1 MSATPRD
8 YPPGGGGFRTGP
20 VGTAPAVDA
29 SCVVSAAVRPCGGP
43 ETAVYGAGR
52 FPAASVVKVGVLA
65 ALLLRAQDEG
75 QRPGPAERAYAEA
88 MIRRSDNDAAS
99 ALWAAI
105 GGPAGLDAA
114 HARLGLTETSADRAW
129 GRTRT
134 TARDQVALLR
144 AVFDDGDADAD
155 GPGVLDAHS
164 RAYLTALMGQVV
176 PGQDWGVSAAGRG
189 AALKNGWMTRDATGL
204 WAVHSVGRVR
214 APDGRA
220 LLIAVLSEGHA
231 TKEAGIAVVER
242 TSVEVAGGRRPAG
255 APQGHRAGQ

>member
-1 MSATPRD
+1 M
-8 YPPGGGGFRTGP
+8 
-20 VGTAPAVDA
+20 GTAPAVDV

-43 ETAVYGAGR
+43 ETLVYGEGR
-52 FPAASVVKVGVLA
+52 FPAASVVKVGILA
-65 ALLLRAQDEG
+65 ALLLRAQDRG
-75 QRPGPAERAYAEA
+75 RRPGPVERACAEA

-134 TARDQVALLR
+134 AARDQVALLR
-144 AVFDDGDADAD
+144 AVFGDGDAG

-164 RAYLTALMGQVV
+164 RAYLRTLMGQVV

-204 WAVHSVGRVR
+204 WVVHSVGRVR